1 MKTNTYKTVSN
12 FGCRK
17 YSGDV
22 NPVSYCVGNTIGQ
35 RFLNGGDSV
44 SIGQHSR
51 PCQLFMSQYCSD
63 NWDSECEVASKNRET
78 HFPNNAEGCLDSGAS
93 FCGSLTAGE
102 DLIRNT
108 AKRKYLV
115 KMHNAVKKYEP
126 FDPNVSSSPMITYW
140 ESDTCSSSNCGIVPE
155 YSVDPKDIDEDIVM
169 NKILDK
175 PMIAMEVLINIY
187 NTMKRKE
194 TLTGLQNTR
203 LGSFY
208 NKHPYFKQKGG
219 L

>member
-1 MKTNTYKTVSN
+1 MRTNTYKTVSN

-17 YSGDV
+17 YSQQE
-22 NPVSYCVGNTIGQ
+22 NPLSYCVDNTMGQ
-35 RFLNGGDSV
+35 NFLHGSDSL

-51 PCQLFMSQYCSD
+51 PCQLFMSQYCAD
-63 NWDSECEVASKNRET
+63 NWDSICEISSKNMAT
-78 HFPNNAEGCLDSGAS
+78 HLPNNAEGYIDSDVRFSGN
-93 FCGSLTAGE
+93 LTAGD

-126 FDPNVSSSPMITYW
+126 FNPHVADSPMITYW
-140 ESDTCSSSNCGIVPE
+140 VSDNFSTSNRLVPE
-155 YSVDPKDIDEDIVM
+155 YSVEPEDIDEDKVM

-175 PMIAMEVLINIY
+175 PMIAMDVLINIY
-187 NTMKRKE
+187 NNMKRKG
-194 TLTGLQNTR
+194 TLSGLKDKRIGN
-203 LGSFY
+203 FY
-208 NKHPYFKQKGG
+208 NTHPYFTSKGG